1 MLLTKQQLKSARAL
15 GVALAVTVS
24 LGACATYKDD
34 FANINS
40 RIDQLDV
47 KVQGAAQSAESA
59 NQSAQ
64 QANQRLDQIEGRVQ
78 QLERAPRRTPRG

>member
-1 MLLTKQQLKSARAL
+1 MTLSTQHLKIARPL
-15 GVALAVTVS
+15 GVAILALS
-24 LGACATYKDD
+24 LGACASYKED
-34 FANINS
+34 FAKVNT
-40 RIDQLDV
+40 RLDALDV

-78 QLERAPRRTPRG
+78 QLESAPRRTPRG